1 MKQTRFLQFKKAG
14 IICLAFVLAVIF
26 VVGIVLPIKNSAFAT
41 SYTNV
46 DTTSRRQT
54 FEGWGTSLAWW
65 ANAVGGWT
73 MEGETGKTKRE
84 EIMDLVFGAD
94 GLNLN
99 IVRYNIPGGENP
111 THSHMKD
118 FREMP
123 LVKENSTSIYNWEAD
138 ANQLWVL
145 QQANAIRQQIA
156 AENGGKTDIINEVFS
171 NSAPY
176 WMTNSQCVSGGNLA
190 SEQNLPVENYPM
202 FATYIADYVNYL
214 QNTLGIDISYVEPL
228 NESGS
233 DYWGANGTQEG
244 MRVYEGE
251 NQSNLI
257 LAVYNELVSRGLI
270 GDSSS
275 ITMTGL
281 DETSTDLAVA
291 NWYMLSDEAKNVLT
305 KINTHIY
312 SHTVDDQQQLN
323 QLAYGAEQDY
333 MNPDYKLWMS
343 EITYGAGEEPSATS
357 MKYAMELAFDVQ
369 ENLNVMGASA
379 WIYWQAVES
388 ALQNMMY
395 GNNYGLI
402 QGVYQDV
409 GNGDYGIDMDGLAM
423 SRGDYFLTKQY
434 YALGQYSRYIK
445 QGYSIVTIENNV
457 TNDVKVYNL
466 AAISPDGTELVIVS
480 TNQGGTEPI
489 NYYLKGFNATSCKK
503 IVTSE
508 DKNWHTTAVN
518 VNGSYLSD
526 TLEEE
531 SITTYVL
538 KGSFSDQPSDDS
550 GIYFSNFITRNS
562 GLYAQYYITDAF
574 SSYKLYYATTAD
586 QLPCN
591 GGTTATSV
599 DLSSE
604 LGEHTYTNS
613 SIPIADNYFA
623 VIEKYTN
630 GRKSYSTVLEGKVK
644 EPVTDDFV
652 YFTGCGK
659 TNKGSFAG
667 TPGSFGQ
674 LYGVA
679 DQLFG
684 TDPFSGMRWG
694 LVSSDVN
701 EYNSDDIFTACRYSD
716 VDTLVYRYE
725 VPSGSE
731 SYSVCLGFKDPW
743 QTADRIMDVYVNGVF
758 KSTVNGTKSF
768 TTAIADGIV
777 GVYDEEL
784 DGYFITIELKRNAE
798 TSQKPAV
805 NFIAIQD
812 QEQQAVQLGLEQ
824 IPAISMVQGQ
834 SLTDRLPTEVTILDT
849 KGSTT
854 SDRLIFDNIYG
865 AEMLTAGGGTA
876 TVFGHEKTTGMTF
889 EVNVGL
895 SDPTVQVYYYIDFG
909 ATQLVGELQSI
920 FEGIKSANRD
930 TLINTDALDKLYVS
944 TESWGRVGSGYSEHW
959 ANDPDK
965 LESVIES
972 GSGIR
977 YWLPGIPA
985 GDYVVEIGVN
995 IHGWN
1000 ISSRSMNFK
1009 MGDVDLGTISNYND
1023 KEILTYNYSKNNDD
1037 PVMFECTSL
1046 GGEKPLLAYMII
1058 KKVSNSSGEVKV
1070 ETPELQG
1077 SVASTETTV
1086 TVTNLTLDALLLLR
1100 DDQGNVLA
1108 DKVVTQ
1114 DDIDNG
1120 QIIFTDLD
1128 LTGSARIEGVQFLDG
1143 KTSSIAVADVP
1154 QLSLTAPRDYWSTD
1168 ADVIKV
1174 TASSEMGID
1183 TISYKLGEDGEWIN
1197 IKDKK
1202 FIRATEN
1209 GIYYVRM
1216 VTKAGSEVIKQV
1228 EVTHVDVIS
1237 MTVDNDLTQWVD
1249 TDVRLEIS
1257 VESVNDIVSVKAIV
1271 DGLEKDI
1278 TDSLS
1283 DGKYYLTVSKNC
1295 NVDIVAETNQG
1306 GTKKMNVSVSN
1317 IDKEGVKLDCQ
1328 FDTPGG
1334 VPYVNMTAQSI
1345 SGVTYWYSFNG
1356 GEFVLLNQPKVLLSA
1371 NGMYTFK
1378 ALSQVGKTDT
1388 FTINYSSGVND
1399 KVTVE
1404 DVEGGVKVTVN
1415 GDGQLVRL
1423 DGDGQSIALDNNSA
1437 VLTQNGRYRVIST
1450 SNGTL
1455 EVFDFVVDSLKTD
1468 SVITGEVGQPTNLAW
1483 IWYVASAA
1491 LFAVAIVLLII
1502 SKKAS
1507 KTR

>member
-1 MKQTRFLQFKKAG
+1 MKQKRFLQFKKVG
-14 IICLAFVLAVIF
+14 IVCLAFVLAVTF
-26 VVGIVLPIKNSAFAT
+26 AAGIIVPVKNSAFAT
-41 SYTNV
+41 SYIKV
-46 DTTSRRQT
+46 DTSSHRQT
-54 FEGWGTSLAWW
+54 FDGWGTSLAWW

-111 THSHMKD
+111 THNHMKD

-123 LVKENSTSIYNWEAD
+123 LVKENSTSIYNWNAD

-156 AENGGKTDIINEVFS
+156 TENGGESDIINEVFS

-176 WMTNSQCVSGGNLA
+176 WMTNSQCVSGGNTA
-190 SEQNLPVENYPM
+190 SEQNLPVENYSM

-228 NESGS
+228 NEPGS
-233 DYWGANGTQEG
+233 DYWGANGSQEG
-244 MRVYEGE
+244 MRVYEGA

-270 GDSSS
+270 GSSS
-275 ITMTGL
+275 NITMTGI

-291 NWYMLSDEAKNVLT
+291 NWYMLSTEAKDVLT
-305 KINTHIY
+305 KINTHLY
-312 SHTVDDQQQLN
+312 SHSVEDQQQLN
-323 QLAYGAEQDY
+323 QLAYGTEQDFN
-333 MNPDYKLWMS
+333 NPDYKLWMS
-343 EITYGAGEEPSATS
+343 EVTYGAGEEPSATS

-369 ENLNVMGASA
+369 ENINVMGASA

-409 GNGDYGIDMDGLAM
+409 GNDEYGIDMDGLAM

-457 TNDVKVYNL
+457 TNDVKVYNV

-489 NYYLKGFNATSCKK
+489 NYYLKGFNATSCQK

-508 DKNWHTTAVN
+508 DKNWHTTNIA

-538 KGSFSDQPSDDS
+538 KGSFNQQVSDDS
-550 GIYFSNFITRNS
+550 GVYFSNFITRNS
-562 GLYAQYYITDAF
+562 GLYAQYYITDSSA
-574 SSYKLYYATTAD
+574 SYKLYYATTAE

-623 VIEKYTN
+623 VIEKYSN
-630 GRKSYSTVLEGKVK
+630 GLKSYPTVLEGKVK
-644 EPVTDDFV
+644 EPITDDFV

-716 VDTLVYRYE
+716 VDTLAYRYE

-834 SLTDRLPTEVTILDT
+834 SLTDRLPTQVTILDT

-854 SDRLIFDNIYG
+854 SDKLVFDEIYG
-865 AEMLTAGGGTA
+865 ADMLTAGGGTA
-876 TVFGHEKTTGMTF
+876 VVYGHEKTTGMTF
-889 EVNVGL
+889 EINVGL

-909 ATQLVGELQSI
+909 ATQLIGELQSV
-920 FEGIKSANRD
+920 FEGIKSANKD
-930 TLINTDALDKLYVS
+930 TLINTDALDKMYESVD
-944 TESWGRVGSGYSEHW
+944 SWGRVGSDYSEHW

-972 GSGIR
+972 SSGIR
-977 YWLPGIPA
+977 YWLPGLPA

-1009 MGDVDLGTISNYND
+1009 LGDVNLGSISNYND
-1023 KEILTYNYSKNNDD
+1023 KEILTFNYSKNDD
-1037 PVMFECTSL
+1037 SAVMFECTSS
-1046 GGEKPLLAYMII
+1046 GSEKPLLAYMII
-1058 KKVSNSSGEVKV
+1058 KKVSNASSEVEV

-1086 TVTNLTLDALLLLR
+1086 TVSNLTLGALLLLR
-1100 DDQGNVLA
+1100 DDCGNVLA
-1108 DKVVTQ
+1108 DKVVTSE
-1114 DDIDNG
+1114 DIDNG
-1120 QIIFTDLD
+1120 QITFTDLD
-1128 LTGSARIEGVQFLDG
+1128 LSNSARIEGVQFLDG

-1154 QLSLTAPRDYWSTD
+1154 QLSLTASRDYWSTD

-1174 TASSEMGID
+1174 SASSEMGIES
-1183 TISYKLGEDGEWIN
+1183 ISYKLGEDGEWID

-1202 FIRATEN
+1202 FIRATTN
-1209 GIYYVRM
+1209 GIYYVKL

-1237 MTVDNDLTQWVD
+1237 VSVDNDLTQWVD
-1249 TDVRLEIS
+1249 QDVNLEIS
-1257 VESVNDIVSVKAIV
+1257 VGSINNIVSVKAIV
-1271 DGLEKDI
+1271 DGVEKDI
-1278 TDSLS
+1278 TATLS
-1283 DGKYYLTVSKNC
+1283 DGKYYLTVSQNC
-1295 NVDIVAETNQG
+1295 NVSIVAQTDKG
-1306 GTKKMNVSVSN
+1306 GTKQLDFEVAN
-1317 IDKEGVKLDCQ
+1317 IDK
-1328 FDTPGG
+1328 GG
-1334 VPYVNMTAQSI
+1334 VTLNYQLNTQGGVAYVDMTAQSI
-1345 SGVTYWYSFNG
+1345 SGVTYWYSFND

-1371 NGMYTFK
+1371 NGVYTFK
-1378 ALSQVGKTDT
+1378 AQSQVGKTDT
-1388 FTINYSSGVND
+1388 FTLNYSSVTSD
-1399 KVTVE
+1399 KVTFE
-1404 DVEGGVKVTVN
+1404 NVEGGVKVTVS
-1415 GDGQLVRL
+1415 GGQLIRL
-1423 DGDGQSIALDNNSA
+1423 DGDGQTIALDGNSA
-1437 VLTQNGRYRVIST
+1437 VLTQNGKYRVINT
-1450 SNGTL
+1450 SDDTI
-1455 EVFDFVVDSLKTD
+1455 EVFDFVVDSFKTD
-1468 SVITGEVGQPTNLAW
+1468 SVITGEVGQPTNLVW
-1483 IWYVASAA
+1483 IWYVASAV
-1491 LFAVAIVLLII
+1491 LIAVAVVLLVKL
-1502 SKKAS
+1502 KKAS